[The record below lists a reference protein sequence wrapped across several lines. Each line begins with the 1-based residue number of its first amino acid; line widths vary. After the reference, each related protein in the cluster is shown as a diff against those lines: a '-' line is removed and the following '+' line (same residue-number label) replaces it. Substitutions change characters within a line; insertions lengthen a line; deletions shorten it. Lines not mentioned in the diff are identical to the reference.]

1 MRYYKTGTCVHET
14 DSKGHCVKNGPH
26 CAFAHGIHDLR
37 QPVYDIREIT
47 GTDASEKGPLESTAT
62 TQLEKD
68 RMVNEDPK
76 WNGEAHFFCSFAQY
90 KTLKN
95 HEIVMFVCL

>member
-47 GTDASEKGPLESTAT
+47 GTDISEKGPLESTAT

-76 WNGEAHFFCSFAQY
+76 WNGKF
-90 KTLKN
+90 
-95 HEIVMFVCL
+95 